1 MECCRIKSESLN
13 LHRHRRIM
21 KLIEDKQSL
30 DIEKDFILRS
40 IKTGYKQ
47 VKDAMTT
54 SQQLPSLDDL
64 IAELHD
70 A

>member
-1 MECCRIKSESLN
+1 
-13 LHRHRRIM
+13 M